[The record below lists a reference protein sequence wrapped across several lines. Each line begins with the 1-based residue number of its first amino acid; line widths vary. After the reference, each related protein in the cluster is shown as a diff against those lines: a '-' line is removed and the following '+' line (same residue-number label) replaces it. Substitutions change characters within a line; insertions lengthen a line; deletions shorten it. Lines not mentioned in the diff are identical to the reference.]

1 MKVHRP
7 RFSDSDIETMYSLV
21 QGALIREQN
30 LLRWSRVRRW
40 DIGVAVAA
48 YKMNRLE
55 KLELKLKRNRSYN
68 QSEAQ
73 SYQEL
78 VNEGRRIVGE
88 ELTTSRAL
96 RAGQAALL
104 PAGSSKSLLQQ
115 RPIALNCRRQGRR
128 LPGQD
133 SPPL

>member
-7 RFSDSDIETMYSLV
+7 RVSDLDIETMYSLV
-21 QGALIREQN
+21 QGALIREQK

-40 DIGVAVAA
+40 EIGVAVAA
-48 YKMNRLE
+48 SKMNRLE

-78 VNEGRRIVGE
+78 VNEGRRIVRE
-88 ELTTSRAL
+88 ELTTPRAL
-96 RAGQAALL
+96 RAGQVALL
-104 PAGSSKSLLQQ
+104 SGSSKPLL
-115 RPIALNCRRQGRR
+115 R
-128 LPGQD
+128 
-133 SPPL
+133 